1 MLNLKMGTHNIPEKT
16 KCIINN
22 NDKELRS
29 ICKLNTLNM
38 LRHLKARLGQTFQ
51 VHTRKLRLD

>member
-1 MLNLKMGTHNIPEKT
+1 MGTHNIPEKT